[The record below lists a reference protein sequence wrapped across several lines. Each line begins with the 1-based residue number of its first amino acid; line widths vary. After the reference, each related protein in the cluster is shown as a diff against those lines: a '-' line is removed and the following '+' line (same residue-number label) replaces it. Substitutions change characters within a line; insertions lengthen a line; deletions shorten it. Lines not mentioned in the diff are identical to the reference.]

1 MKILDGIEIIGKA
14 LWIKKKRILIIADLH
29 LGYEEAL
36 NKQGILVPRIMFKE
50 MKGEIKKL
58 LKLKPRLIIINGDLK
73 HEFGHIS
80 RQEWRETLE
89 ILDLLEKKGK
99 EKEKGKRKVILIK
112 GNHDTLL
119 KPIALKK
126 KTVIKDFYCFD
137 DICVLHGHKIFLD
150 KKIYDAKIFIIGH
163 EHPAVSIREGVKQE
177 LYKCFLLGSWKKK
190 KLIVIPSFFSV
201 FEGSDVKKE
210 RLLSPYLNEKKIWD
224 FEVFI
229 IGDKVYKFG
238 KLKDI

>member
-1 MKILDGIEIIGKA
+1 MKILPGIEIIGKT
-14 LWIKKKRILIIADLH
+14 LWIKKKKILIIADLH

-36 NKQGILVPRIMFKE
+36 NKQGILVPRTIFKE
-50 MKGEIKKL
+50 MKEEIKKL
-58 LKLKPRLIIINGDLK
+58 LKLKPQLIIINGDLK

-80 RQEWRETLE
+80 RQEWEETLE
-89 ILDLLEKKGK
+89 ILDLLKGEGK
-99 EKEKGKRKVILIK
+99 EKEKREVILIK

-119 KPIALKK
+119 KHIALKK
-126 KTVIKDFYCFD
+126 KIVIKDFYCFD
-137 DICVLHGHKIFLD
+137 DICVLHGHKIFLE
-150 KKIYDAKIFIIGH
+150 KKIHDAKIFIIGH

-190 KLIVIPSFFSV
+190 KLIVMPSFFSV

-210 RLLSPYLNEKKIWD
+210 RLLSPYLNEKKIRN

-238 KLKDI
+238 KLKAI